1 MCFNPKFKKLAE
13 VSSKDVNKKAIDKLG
28 KKFNA
33 ETGKQAPF
41 FIKLGHKFADGAEG
55 PLFLF
60 GKLNAFKAEI
70 KDAIAKSPATT
81 LRGLAFVEFDDK
93 GKPTL
98 VLGPVKGKLENKPV
112 EITKAMKA
120 AFTTA
125 YASFKI
131 GAPIDEKAA
140 EALENAAEAEA
151 DDVEDDATEDA
162 PSAAAPAA
170 DAPKQDAK
178 QDAVSAK
185 LTDVAARLEALLADY
200 KAAKESGDEA
210 KSTELDKKIQAT
222 FAEVASKK

>member
-1 MCFNPKFKKLAE
+1 MSFNPKVKKLAE
-13 VSSKDVNKKAIDKLG
+13 VNSKDVNKKAIDKLG

-41 FIKLGHKFADGAEG
+41 FIKLGHKFADGTEG
-55 PLFLF
+55 PLFIF

-70 KDAIAKSPATT
+70 KTEIAKSPATT

-151 DDVEDDATEDA
+151 DEEEDDAASA
-162 PSAAAPAA
+162 PATAAAPKQ
-170 DAPKQDAK
+170 DAPKQDA
-178 QDAVSAK
+178 ATAK
-185 LTDVAARLEALLADY
+185 LADVATRIEALLADF
-200 KAAKESGDEA
+200 KVAKEAGDEA
-210 KSTELDKKIQAT
+210 KAAQIDKEVLAA
-222 FAEVASKK
+222 FAEVSSKK

>member
-1 MCFNPKFKKLAE
+1 MCFNPKVRQFAQ

>member
-1 MCFNPKFKKLAE
+1 MCFNPKVKNLAQ

-41 FIKLGHKFADGAEG
+41 FIKLAHKFADGVEG

-81 LRGLAFVEFDDK
+81 LRGLSFVEFDDK

-140 EALENAAEAEA
+140 EAMENAAEAEPDDVA
-151 DDVEDDATEDA
+151 DDAIEDA
-162 PSAAAPAA
+162 PTTAAPAT

-178 QDAVSAK
+178 QDPVAAK
-185 LTDVAARLEALLADY
+185 LADVASRLEALLADF
-200 KAAKESGDEA
+200 KAAKESGDDA
-210 KSTELDKKIQAT
+210 KAADLDTQLQAAFSEVKK
-222 FAEVASKK
+222 K